1 LTFDV
6 NKHLDFQRKQ
16 IGCYDPTLLAF
27 YAIQRKNI
35 FAFLLIIRIS
45 IFFFESGER
54 PKRVIYISK
63 FSDIE
68 MSTFQFFTSDFD
80 SKLTVAVSEK
90 YLQMMEKKPL
100 IFFGRT

>member
-1 LTFDV
+1 
-6 NKHLDFQRKQ
+6 
-16 IGCYDPTLLAF
+16 
-27 YAIQRKNI
+27 
-35 FAFLLIIRIS
+35 
-45 IFFFESGER
+45 
-54 PKRVIYISK
+54 
-63 FSDIE
+63 

>member
-1 LTFDV
+1 MLRPYSSLFLCHPAK
-6 NKHLDFQRKQ
+6 KH
-16 IGCYDPTLLAF
+16 IC
-27 YAIQRKNI
+27 I
-35 FAFLLIIRIS
+35 FTDNQNFNFL
-45 IFFFESGER
+45 FESGER

-90 YLQMMEKKPL
+90 YLQMMEKNL
-100 IFFGRT
+100 